1 MSGSHPDNSELKVKS
16 EVKIRCKGVGGGE
29 SFLCGVKVYSSLKDS
44 QKVNMGT
51 WGYGG
56 KNGEESEG

>member
-51 WGYGG
+51 
-56 KNGEESEG
+56 

>member
-1 MSGSHPDNSELKVKS
+1 MSGSDPDNPGLKVKS
-16 EVKIRCKGVGGGE
+16 EVNVRRQGIGGGE

-44 QKVNMGT
+44 HKVNVGT

-56 KNGEESEG
+56 KNG